1 MKKIP
6 PHYMPLLFDCWPEVS
21 VPIVVR
27 VVRWPTVLVAITIFA
42 CIAAAS
48 EDGTNSPK
56 QLTPQTQ
63 SEAHSLETESGP
75 GESDSGKNSQPA
87 LDRRDRVF
95 YPGDTERP
103 KALLRKLFLN
113 IVFDQEEIFTSPF
126 HANRHNALEWLVP
139 TAATG
144 ALIAADTHI
153 ANAFE
158 NSRGQVRWGGR
169 ISNIGASYTLIPIVA
184 GSYVYGAW
192 RDNPKGREIGVLG
205 TESLLDSL
213 IVAAV
218 LKEVFRRN
226 RPDERN
232 PGDFWGGGTSFPSG
246 HAIQI
251 WAIASL
257 LDHEYKHKR
266 IVGITAYSL
275 AGIMSAS
282 RIAAQKH
289 FASDVV
295 AGGAM
300 GWFIGRYVYDTHMS
314 HLAHKHASLL
324 PVIVPQIGL
333 SQRSYGVALVFGGT
347 GPTGRVSP
355 MRTPYGFRT
364 LTGMP
369 QGF

>member
-1 MKKIP
+1 MRLLKGMAKKIP
-6 PHYMPLLFDCWPEVS
+6 LLQIFMIAGILVGAARASDDVATAT
-21 VPIVVR
+21 
-27 VVRWPTVLVAITIFA
+27 PTTARQGLFA
-42 CIAAAS
+42 ATDTAENDAGS
-48 EDGTNSPK
+48 N
-56 QLTPQTQ
+56 
-63 SEAHSLETESGP
+63 
-75 GESDSGKNSQPA
+75 DSGSQPPPV

-184 GSYVYGAW
+184 GSYVYGTW
-192 RDNPKGREIGVLG
+192 RDNPKAREIGVLG
-205 TESLLDSL
+205 TESLLDTL
-213 IVAAV
+213 IVAGV

-226 RPDERN
+226 RPDEKDT
-232 PGDFWGGGTSFPSG
+232 GDFWGGGTSFPSG
-246 HAIQI
+246 QAIQI
-251 WAIASL
+251 WSIASL

-266 IVGITAYSL
+266 IVGITAYTL
-275 AGIMSAS
+275 AGIVSAS

-289 FASDVV
+289 FAADVV
-295 AGGAM
+295 VGGTM

-314 HLAHKHASLL
+314 HLAHKHSSLM
-324 PVIVPQIGL
+324 PMIVPQFDA
-333 SQRSYGVALVFGGT
+333 SQRSYSVMLMFQT
-347 GPTGRVSP
+347 K
-355 MRTPYGFRT
+355 
-364 LTGMP
+364 
-369 QGF
+369 